1 LKEYGVAQV
10 LIGAS
15 AALLAGVLGIRY
27 GLLESGLL
35 PTDCGGSLDE
45 GVAGWC
51 GLKWLVVQSFIQQR
65 LGWVSFA
72 CGLLAFASRRR
83 AVAWGGWL
91 TGLGGLVLYNFDL
104 AAVGALLSLLVLA
117 REAAQRGDGE
127 NEAGDEPADRLRVGR
142 LG

>member
-1 LKEYGVAQV
+1 M

-15 AALLAGVLGIRY
+15 AAVLLAALGIRY
-27 GLLESGLL
+27 GMLESGLL
-35 PTDCGGSLDE
+35 PTDCGGSLAE

-51 GLKWLVVQSFIQQR
+51 GVKWLVVQSFIQQR

-72 CGLLAFASRRR
+72 CGLVAFVSGRR
-83 AVAWGGWL
+83 AAAWAGWL

-104 AAVGALLSLLVLA
+104 AAIGALLALLVLVRDGA
-117 REAAQRGDGE
+117 QGRGGKREP
-127 NEAGDEPADRLRVGR
+127 GDEPSDRLGVGR